1 MSEKFVINSDRSKF
15 EFMKSM
21 SDLYDQKKYLTIEVK
36 VGKPRTNQQRKSIEV
51 YCSEM
56 AGFLNDRGIDYVQWE
71 EYKKAKGV
79 ETPWSQELFKGVF
92 RDYAAALFPDIVN
105 KKGVASTSKLSSK
118 QVTEAYELVN
128 MRIST
133 IFGCGTLWPSED
145 NKDVAKM

>member
-1 MSEKFVINSDRSKF
+1 MSEKFTINSDKSKA
-15 EFMKSM
+15 EFIQAV

-36 VGKPRTNQQRKSIEV
+36 TRKPRTNQQRKSIEV

-105 KKGVASTSKLSSK
+105 KKGVASTSRLSSK

-133 IFGCGTLWPSED
+133 IFGCGTLWPSEGD
-145 NKDVAKM
+145 R

>member
-15 EFMKSM
+15 EFMQTM
-21 SDLYDQKKYLTIEVK
+21 SEMYDKNRYLTIEVK
-36 VGKPRTNQQRKSIEV
+36 VGKPRTSQQRKSIEV
-51 YCSEM
+51 YCAEM

-71 EYKKAKGV
+71 DYKKSKGV

-92 RDYAAALFPDIVN
+92 RDYAAALFPEIVN

-128 MRIST
+128 MRMST

-145 NKDVAKM
+145 NNGK